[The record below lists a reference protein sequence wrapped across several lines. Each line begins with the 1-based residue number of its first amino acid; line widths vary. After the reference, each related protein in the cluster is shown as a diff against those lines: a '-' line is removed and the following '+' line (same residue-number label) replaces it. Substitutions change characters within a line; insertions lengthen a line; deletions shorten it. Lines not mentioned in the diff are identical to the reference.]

1 MRGKAPNNRNI
12 DVLGKKS
19 SKCNITFNTKESI
32 SLMRSVSHNCVILN
46 YSLICN
52 DAKNV
57 SDRSCMISRG
67 TCCAFI

>member
-12 DVLGKKS
+12 NVLGKKS

-32 SLMRSVSHNCVILN
+32 SFIQSVSYNCVILN
-46 YSLICN
+46 YSLICD
-52 DAKNV
+52 DAKDV

-67 TCCAFI
+67 TYCAFI

>member
-32 SLMRSVSHNCVILN
+32 SLIRSVSHNCVILN

-67 TCCAFI
+67 TCCASI